1 MDDRTIEILKR
12 FDDSWNKTF
21 CFYDDLIVNGWTKVI
36 PIKEFLTDLD
46 HAGGRRLFRLGTSV
60 YVLIISR
67 SVDHGLR
74 SDQKYIRIDPINAND
89 FEITMSDG
97 DKLYREYRV
106 NDLKDIRVTKLLQ
119 TLKRVLVD

>member
-1 MDDRTIEILKR
+1 M
-12 FDDSWNKTF
+12 
-21 CFYDDLIVNGWTKVI
+21 
-36 PIKEFLTDLD
+36 
-46 HAGGRRLFRLGTSV
+46 
-60 YVLIISR
+60 LIISR

-97 DKLYREYRV
+97 DKLYRQYRV

-119 TLKRVLVD
+119 TLKSVLVD